1 MPVRG
6 RWWPGIVL
14 VGIGIFVAVLSW
26 FLQLPARTACGDA
39 QHVEGEE
46 HWFQATDTVVQPWR
60 GRHHVYGVFVIPAQY
75 KFDHLFTAK
84 LVIQGVHNELLAGSP
99 EYTDVPSSTWEPGS
113 YRKRAYLPTRAT
125 LKFIA
130 MGRFGDLK
138 MPCHWWL
145 VIRNRA
151 A

>member
-1 MPVRG
+1 M
-6 RWWPGIVL
+6 
-14 VGIGIFVAVLSW
+14 FVAVL
-26 FLQLPARTACGDA
+26 LLLPPRTTCSGAPGG
-39 QHVEGEE
+39 EGGE
-46 HWFQATDTVVQPWR
+46 HWFQATHVVVKPWL
-60 GRHHVYGVFVIPAQY
+60 GQHHVYGIFAIPEQY

-84 LVIQGVHNELLAGSP
+84 LVIQGVHHELLAGSP
-99 EYTDVPSSTWEPGS
+99 EYTDMPSSTWEPGS
-113 YRKRAYLPTRAT
+113 YRKRVYLSTRAT

-130 MGRFGDLK
+130 FGRFSDLT